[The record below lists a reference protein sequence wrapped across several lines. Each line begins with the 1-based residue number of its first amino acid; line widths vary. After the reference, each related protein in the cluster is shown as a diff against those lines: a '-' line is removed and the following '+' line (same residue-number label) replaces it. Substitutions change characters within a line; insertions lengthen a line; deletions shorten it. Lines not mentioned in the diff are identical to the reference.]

1 MREIH
6 YHSGDTII
14 KEGTFGDTA
23 YILKKGI
30 VNVLKKT
37 EHKDLLLASLEAEE
51 IFGEMGLIEDKPR
64 SATIIAKSEVFVDE
78 ITREDFM
85 GLLEDKKSFIIP
97 ILRGFFE
104 RLRQTNDLVV
114 RLENRI
120 GGTDST
126 STDNSTRTIQ
136 IIGLKKEAAEILEGK
151 ELLIKK
157 FPFKIGRNSSHIS
170 DAIFVNNDLFIDDVV
185 PYNVSKNHMSINVQ
199 NNQFYVLD
207 RGSSLG
213 TIVNGKQIGGQV
225 SNYKANLNP
234 GENIVIIGSEAS
246 PYQFKI
252 TI

>member
-126 STDNSTRTIQ
+126 STDNSTKTIQ

-213 TIVNGKQIGGQV
+213 TIVNGRQIGGQV

>member
-30 VNVLKKT
+30 IDVLKKT

-126 STDNSTRTIQ
+126 STDNSTKTIK